1 MNISRRPWPRGETYA
16 GFFRSKTHGPVRIEL
31 RNSRDVYPPL
41 QAAPFNAPSDV
52 LLKTLAELDQLQRDM
67 DSISG
72 IPAHLMGGPSAQ
84 HKAECDCAEW
94 YGAKCQWPD
103 CEGGNNSMRR
113 ELVPP
118 GRPAIFGLF
127 DIASGRAIRDRLTR
141 KRST

>member
-41 QAAPFNAPSDV
+41 KAAPFNAPSDV
-52 LLKTLAELDQLQRDM
+52 LLKTLAELEQLQRDM

-72 IPAHLMGGPSAQ
+72 IPDLMRGGPSPQ
-84 HKAECDCAEW
+84 HKAECDCAEFN
-94 YGAKCQWPD
+94 GGECQWPA
-103 CEGGNNSMRR
+103 CEGSMRR

-118 GRPAIFGLF
+118 GNPAFFGLF